1 MKKGKVFGK
10 SQVVLALMVLALGAA
25 VWLNMKFSSS
35 EKYLGEATYVSSQ
48 NEISSEAVQ
57 TSAKAEEEEDANY
70 FETARKDRQKVLSE
84 AQETVEE
91 TLKSANA
98 TDAEREK
105 AFETV
110 NQIAARVEKANNIET
125 LLKAKGFNDAVVVI
139 GDSDVNVVVKSDGIT
154 TAQTLQIQDIVTA
167 QTEIPLGNIKIVT
180 VK

>member
-1 MKKGKVFGK
+1 M
-10 SQVVLALMVLALGAA
+10 
-25 VWLNMKFSSS
+25 
-35 EKYLGEATYVSSQ
+35 
-48 NEISSEAVQ
+48 
-57 TSAKAEEEEDANY
+57 
-70 FETARKDRQKVLSE
+70 LSE